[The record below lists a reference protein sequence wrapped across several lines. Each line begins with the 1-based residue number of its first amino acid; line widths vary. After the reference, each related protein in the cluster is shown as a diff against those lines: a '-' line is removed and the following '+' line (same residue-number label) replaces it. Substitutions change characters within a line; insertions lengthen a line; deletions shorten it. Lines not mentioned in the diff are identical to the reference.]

1 MTKPHASPQN
11 KGKDRSLTER
21 RGKLGGAIRNTNTP
35 LEYTGSS
42 KYGAFSLAEM
52 WLSLIGWHVVGEE
65 ENRSSSCW
73 DIKVVSLCKVHLFL
87 LGLLL
92 VSEKAWELPPLASWF
107 HFKWG
112 FLLLILIVMTWGYL
126 QTSEQKTDRK
136 RGERKHN
143 THSVLVVSIV
153 RLHFSLSTLNH
164 CFFACIFCW
173 GTTPKIFPKVLLTSS
188 EHRPLASFFKWC

>member
-1 MTKPHASPQN
+1 MGSFGNSKDSQSGISQLWQNHMQVPRTK
-11 KGKDRSLTER
+11 ER
-21 RGKLGGAIRNTNTP
+21 TALLQREGGSWVGLLETNTP

-126 QTSEQKTDRK
+126 QTSEQKTDREK
-136 RGERKHN
+136 ERGEKAQYPFSVSSL
-143 THSVLVVSIV
+143 HSQIAL
-153 RLHFSLSTLNH
+153 
-164 CFFACIFCW
+164 
-173 GTTPKIFPKVLLTSS
+173 FPLYT
-188 EHRPLASFFKWC
+188 